1 MLFAL
6 GALAVGGCTHKRVD
20 AVIAVD
26 ATAVPPPVD
35 LPAAMPLPEAPA
47 LLGMPSEQA
56 DNRTTPEKMSLG
68 YLLFFDKRLSAD
80 ASMACEGCHH
90 VETGWASDHGFGRGE
105 NSSTMLNVG
114 YQTSFYWNGSKS
126 TLEAAVAAEWTEL
139 LGPSGEEDDIVA
151 RLNAVPVYRAHFQ
164 RAFGGEATEDRI
176 VQAIAS
182 FLRMVIA
189 GDAPHDLYEK
199 GDKRAISSDAARG
212 FKVFKTAGCA
222 ACHVPPLYSDL
233 SFHNVGMNWH
243 KKTSSHGR
251 MAVTETL
258 EDRDKFR
265 TPSLRNV
272 TLTAPYF
279 HDGSVATLDDA
290 IDLMLAGGPGAGS
303 EDPPEVDPK
312 LVPVKISKADRKALR
327 AFLESLT
334 GKPSF
339 SSAPTLP

>member
-1 MLFAL
+1 MLCAL
-6 GALAVGGCTHKRVD
+6 GALAMTGCRRTDSRTAIV
-20 AVIAVD
+20 AAD
-26 ATAVPPPVD
+26 ATVPAMVQLPPA
-35 LPAAMPLPEAPA
+35 LPLPEPPA
-47 LLGMPSEQA
+47 LLGMPAEPA

-80 ASMACEGCHH
+80 GSMACEGCHH
-90 VETGWASDHGFGRGE
+90 IEKGWASDHEFGRGH
-105 NSSTMLNVG
+105 NSPTMLNVG
-114 YQTSFYWNGSKS
+114 YLTSFYFSGSKP

-139 LGPSGEEDDIVA
+139 LGPSGEEDVVA

-164 RAFGGEATEDRI
+164 RAFGGEATGDRI
-176 VQAIAS
+176 VQAMSS

-199 GDKRAISSDAARG
+199 GDKSAISKEAARG

-233 SFHNVGMNWH
+233 LFHNAGTNWG
-243 KKTSSHGR
+243 KKTSSRGR
-251 MAVTETL
+251 IAVTGAR
-258 EDRDKFR
+258 EDMDKFR

-279 HDGSVATLDDA
+279 LDGRAATLDEA
-290 IDLMLAGGPGAGS
+290 IDLMLAGGAGVGA
-303 EDPPEVDPK
+303 EDPPEIDPK

-339 SSAPTLP
+339 NSAPTLP